1 MLSVRELL
9 RDLDVRLLC
18 GEAATD
24 LPVRWV
30 HISELKDPTPWLSG
44 GELLLTTGMQL
55 NTPQR
60 QDEFVTRLADH
71 QLAGLG
77 FGVGFGHREVP
88 PALVQAAAERD
99 FPVFEVPY
107 DVPFIAVTEA
117 AFTQLVNEQYT
128 VLRRALAAHE
138 RLERVVLSQRG
149 LDALAAT
156 LATLV
161 GAAILVFDARGQP
174 LAQRAFR
181 RALDPEAVSAV
192 RDELDERRRRPGPAG
207 AFLPSHAGLT
217 DRSMA
222 LPVAADGGNGPAGQR
237 LPAAWLVAVK
247 DTGPLT
253 DFDRLTLHQAV
264 TIVALE
270 LLRGRVAGD
279 TERRLAGDV
288 LAALVDG
295 ELTGSELERRLEPFG
310 LAERVSTI
318 VVQRP
323 HGGRGSPSPVEDALT
338 LALREEATPAL
349 VASAGA
355 FTCGLVDAGEED
367 ELFALA
373 GRVAARIA
381 AGAAPGL
388 RVGVGRPVAGAEARR
403 SFHEARCAVEAVAL
417 GADDGDRDRNGSGTG
432 HDSVHVATYRDLGSF
447 QLLLSLQEDEA
458 LRLFCDSI
466 LGPIEA
472 GEGHYGGELMRSLE
486 AFIEENGQWERAAKR
501 LFCHRHTLRYRIRR
515 VEELTG
521 RDLHSARDRIE
532 FWLAL
537 RGRELV
543 A

>member
-1 MLSVRELL
+1 VLTVRELL

-24 LPVRWV
+24 LLVRWV

-55 NTPQR
+55 NTAQR
-60 QDEFVTRLADH
+60 QRDFVNRLADH

-88 PALVQAAAERD
+88 AALMQAATERE

-107 DVPFIAVTEA
+107 EVPFIAVTEA
-117 AFTQLVNEQYT
+117 AFTQLVNEQYA
-128 VLRRALAAHE
+128 VLRRALSAHE

-149 LDALAAT
+149 L
-156 LATLV
+156 
-161 GAAILVFDARGQP
+161 
-174 LAQRAFR
+174 
-181 RALDPEAVSAV
+181 
-192 RDELDERRRRPGPAG
+192 
-207 AFLPSHAGLT
+207 
-217 DRSMA
+217 
-222 LPVAADGGNGPAGQR
+222 
-237 LPAAWLVAVK
+237 
-247 DTGPLT
+247 
-253 DFDRLTLHQAV
+253 
-264 TIVALE
+264 
-270 LLRGRVAGD
+270 
-279 TERRLAGDV
+279 
-288 LAALVDG
+288 
-295 ELTGSELERRLEPFG
+295 
-310 LAERVSTI
+310 
-318 VVQRP
+318 
-323 HGGRGSPSPVEDALT
+323 
-338 LALREEATPAL
+338 
-349 VASAGA
+349 
-355 FTCGLVDAGEED
+355 
-367 ELFALA
+367 
-373 GRVAARIA
+373 
-381 AGAAPGL
+381 L
-388 RVGVGRPVAGAEARR
+388 RVGVGRAVAGGEARR

-417 GADDGDRDRNGSGTG
+417 GTEDRDGGRNGAANGNPTCPSPG
-432 HDSVHVATYRDLGSF
+432 HHVATYRDLGSF

-472 GEGHYGGELMRSLE
+472 CERHYGGELMRSLE

-501 LFCHRHTLRYRIRR
+501 LYCHRHTLRYRIRR